1 MVPAAT
7 DLGSAGREP
16 GLGLSSPP
24 PPTGTLLTLEGA
36 EQEPGTDTQLA
47 LVLSVTLS
55 FATSTGHP
63 RLCYQSRK
71 ILAMKE

>member
-1 MVPAAT
+1 MVPAVT
-7 DLGSAGREP
+7 DLGNAGTET
-16 GLGLSSPP
+16 GLGLSSPSP
-24 PPTGTLLTLEGA
+24 HTGTLFTLEGA
-36 EQEPGTDTQLA
+36 EQEPGTHTQLA

-71 ILAMKE
+71 IPAMKE